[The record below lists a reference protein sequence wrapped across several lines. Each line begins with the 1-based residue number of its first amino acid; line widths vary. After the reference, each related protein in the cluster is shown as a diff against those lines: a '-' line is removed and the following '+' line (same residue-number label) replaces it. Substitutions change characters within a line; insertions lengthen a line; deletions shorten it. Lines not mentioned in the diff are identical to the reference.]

1 MERRRRKEIRT
12 MPTTQPPRVAIRV
25 SPFPYGPVAAGW
37 TPRRLIGA
45 LLVSWGAVA
54 ALVAAVVLAIV
65 WDLRP

>member
-1 MERRRRKEIRT
+1 

-25 SPFPYGPVAAGW
+25 PPFPYGPVAAGW
-37 TPRRLIGA
+37 TPRRLIAA